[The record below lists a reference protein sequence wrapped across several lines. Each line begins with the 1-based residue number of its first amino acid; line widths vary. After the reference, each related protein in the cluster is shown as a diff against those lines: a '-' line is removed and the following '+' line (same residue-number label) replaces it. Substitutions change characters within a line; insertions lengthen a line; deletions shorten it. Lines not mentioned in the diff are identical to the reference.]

1 MRFTFPRTALALM
14 ALAPLALSAS
24 AGCDSASEPTPS
36 QSLHEAKSALQRN
49 MNPSVPEADLDA
61 LVQANT
67 TFAFDLYHQLA
78 AAPATDGKNM
88 VFSPHSVSVALG
100 MLYAGAAGQTKTQMA
115 DALAW
120 AQSGLSDE
128 ALHAAFNDLDLL
140 LSSRGEGAQ
149 GSDGKPF
156 RLRVVNATWA
166 QEGYTFLDSFLDTLA
181 VNYGAG
187 VNLLDF
193 AAQPEPSR
201 ETINAWVAEQTE
213 DRIPEL
219 LPQGSVTSDTRLV
232 LTNAVYF
239 NAAWASKFDHDMT
252 QDADFHLLDG
262 TTVQVPTMN
271 QAESFRMAQLI
282 DVAGG
287 VTAVELPYDGGEVA
301 MLLLKTDG
309 DFADL
314 EAALAPALLTQVDGA
329 LAANQV
335 QVLLPK
341 FEFRE
346 KASLVPLLEALGMT
360 DAFEAGAADL
370 SGIDGTKNLVVTD
383 VIHDAFIKTDE
394 DGTEAAAATG
404 VVVGET
410 SAPPPPV
417 PVAFDHPFVY
427 VIRDVETG
435 AVLFVGRVL
444 DPRQEP

>member
-1 MRFTFPRTALALM
+1 MRFTPTRTTLALTALL
-14 ALAPLALSAS
+14 PLALGG
-24 AGCDSASEPTPS
+24 AGCDGASPTSPADHV
-36 QSLHEAKSALQRN
+36 HEVKSALQRDMTPN
-49 MNPSVPEADLDA
+49 AAPADLDA
-61 LVQANT
+61 LVQANA
-67 TFAFDLYHQLA
+67 TFAFDLYQQLA
-78 AAPATDGKNM
+78 ASPTADGKNM

-100 MLYAGAAGQTKTQMA
+100 MLYAGTAGQTKTQLA

-120 AQSGLSDE
+120 SQSGLTDE
-128 ALHAAFNDLDLL
+128 ALHTAFNDLDLQ
-140 LSSRGEGAQ
+140 LSSRGQGAQ
-149 GSDGKPF
+149 GSDGEPF

-166 QEGYTFLDSFLDTLA
+166 QEGYDFLASFLDTLA
-181 VNYGAG
+181 LNYGAG

-193 AAQPEPSR
+193 AAEPEPSR

-239 NAAWASKFDHDMT
+239 NAAWASKFKHELT
-252 QDADFHLLDG
+252 ADAAFHLLDG
-262 TTVQVPTMN
+262 STVQVPTMN
-271 QAESFRMAQLI
+271 QSASFRMAALEK
-282 DVAGG
+282 AGG
-287 VTAVELPYDGGEVA
+287 LTAVELPYDGGEVA

-309 DFADL
+309 GFADL
-314 EAALAPALLTQVDGA
+314 EAALSPELLAELDAQLAP
-329 LAANQV
+329 NQV

-341 FEFRE
+341 FAFRQKE
-346 KASLVPLLEALGMT
+346 SLAGALSALGMT
-360 DAFEAGAADL
+360 DAFDPGAADL
-370 SGIDGTKNLVVTD
+370 SGIDGTKDLVVTD
-383 VIHDAFIKTDE
+383 ILHDAFIKTDE

-427 VIRDVETG
+427 VIRDVQTG
-435 AVLFVGRVL
+435 AVLFLGRVL